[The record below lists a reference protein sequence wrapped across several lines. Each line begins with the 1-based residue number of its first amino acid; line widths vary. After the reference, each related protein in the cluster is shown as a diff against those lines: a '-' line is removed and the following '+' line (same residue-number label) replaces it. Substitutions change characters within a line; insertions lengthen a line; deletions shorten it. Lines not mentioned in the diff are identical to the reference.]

1 MNEERCIR
9 KAVGEPALFGPTNT
23 ACRPRDVLV
32 RLYLGKAKPQKPQR
46 PGLLRNLGQRELEES
61 ILAPRG
67 TKSPVRL
74 FQYQKSSMLGLS
86 LRSVTGPGTSPGGDG
101 DGAEEPIFQVQWQ
114 FTSCWCHPVQPHL
127 AELFTAGW
135 KDCGH
140 SSSRASDN
148 FSHRTCGSI
157 YT

>member
-9 KAVGEPALFGPTNT
+9 KVVGEPALFGPTNT

-101 DGAEEPIFQVQWQ
+101 DGAEEPIFQVQWIRP
-114 FTSCWCHPVQPHL
+114 FGFPGMGLGKVYSG
-127 AELFTAGW
+127 F
-135 KDCGH
+135 
-140 SSSRASDN
+140 
-148 FSHRTCGSI
+148 
-157 YT
+157 